1 MSLNSTDA
9 FAVNTLLTWL
19 TGRHP
24 YPSPGVPLPD
34 DLEAYKAASL
44 LAGHA
49 DAQLHA
55 GWTDDDVARAWP
67 GVLRSQAA
75 LAAAAA
81 AVLTAWDDHAAGQPD
96 SYGPFIQ
103 ALAQLRDRLGGGQPA
118 ARVVAADD

>member
-34 DLEAYKAASL
+34 DLEAY
-44 LAGHA
+44 
-49 DAQLHA
+49 AQLHA